1 MSSFLAGIGTK
12 LADRW
17 VNALLLPGLLWTAL
31 LAAALRLGQTHP
43 FAAGRLSAWLNQ
55 FATRPAAH
63 APGTVVL
70 AASASLLAAS
80 GVGLLVGALGGLVE
94 RLWALPADLP
104 PAAWL
109 LRLRRRRWDQA
120 TGQLKTAI
128 RQAAQ
133 PTRHDVPPERAA
145 ARVRVCQRRRARLGL
160 ARPISATRVGD
171 RFGRAATRTAEV
183 NGLDDLALVW
193 PRLWTVLPTE
203 LRTDIT
209 AARTAYA
216 ATARLAAW
224 GLFYTA
230 LGVAWWPAAVIGST
244 TLATSVFR
252 ARAAANVLADL
263 VETAVDLHLNDLA
276 ERLGI
281 PATLQTADAGHAITE
296 RLRPGG
302 PLPLVAGPP
311 LPPSP
316 AQRSPSS

>member
-31 LAAALRLGQTHP
+31 LAAALHLGQSYP

-55 FATRPAAH
+55 LATRPAAH

-80 GVGLLVGALGGLVE
+80 GVGLLAGALGGLVE
-94 RLWALPADLP
+94 RLWALPADTP
-104 PAAWL
+104 PATWL
-109 LRLRRRRWDQA
+109 LRLRRRRWDEA
-120 TGQLKTAI
+120 TRQLKTAI

-145 ARVRVCQRRRARLGL
+145 ARVRVCQRRRARLGP
-160 ARPISATRVGD
+160 ARPIGATQVGD
-171 RFGRAATRTAEV
+171 RLGRAATRTAEV
-183 NGLDDLALVW
+183 NGLADLALVW

-224 GLFYTA
+224 GLLYTA
-230 LGVAWWPAAVIGST
+230 VGAVWWPAAVIGPT
-244 TLATSVFR
+244 TLATSVLR

-263 VETAVDLHLNDLA
+263 VEAAVDLHLNDLA

-281 PATLQTADAGHAITE
+281 PATPHTVDVGHAITE
-296 RLRPGG
+296 RLRPGAPPPRAAG
-302 PLPLVAGPP
+302 TLP
-311 LPPSP
+311 PPSP
-316 AQRSPSS
+316 TPRPRSS

>member
-12 LADRW
+12 LAERW

-31 LAAALRLGQTHP
+31 LAAALHLGQTHP
-43 FAAGRLSAWLNQ
+43 FAADRLSTWLNQ
-55 FATRPAAH
+55 LATRPAAH

-80 GVGLLVGALGGLVE
+80 GVGLLASALGGLVE
-94 RLWALPADLP
+94 RLWALPADQP
-104 PAAWL
+104 PATWL
-109 LRLRRRRWDQA
+109 LRLRRRRWDEA
-120 TGQLKTAI
+120 TRQLKTAI

-133 PTRHDVPPERAA
+133 PTRHDVAPERAA
-145 ARVRVCQRRRARLGL
+145 AQVRVCQRRRARLGP
-160 ARPISATRVGD
+160 ARPVCATRVGD
-171 RFGRAATRTAEV
+171 RFGHTATRTAEV

-193 PRLWTVLPTE
+193 PRLWTVLPAE

-224 GLFYTA
+224 GLLYTA
-230 LGVAWWPAAVIGST
+230 LGAAWWPAAVIGPA

-263 VETAVDLHLNDLA
+263 VETAADLHLHDLA
-276 ERLGI
+276 ERLAI
-281 PATLQTADAGHAITE
+281 PATPQTVDAGHAITE
-296 RLRPGG
+296 RLRPRA
-302 PLPLVAGPP
+302 PLPLVAVPP

-316 AQRSPSS
+316 APRSPSS